1 MHYGKDSAR
10 KNCLKSRNIPFLI
23 VVVLLWGSNYSL
35 VKIGLSFVSPSTL
48 LLQRFLISV
57 AVLFPLFLLLR
68 KKLPRDMGTLGRLAI
83 YGVLYTSVNAAQLVG
98 MVGESSGIS
107 AVITYTQPLFVL
119 GMASPFLNERITTN
133 KILGAAIG
141 FTGVVILLINQMNS
155 FTLES
160 NLVLLLT
167 ALLWAISV
175 VFYKSFLGL
184 ADPFV
189 AVFLQMIIGSVLFIA
204 LDLGIGIFTFPANMK
219 YVAIVLYSSIAGLA
233 IANVLWLHLLK
244 EEEATALSSSV
255 LLVPAVALLFGWGL
269 LGENL
274 GFESFIGSALTLG
287 GVFLANLTRNR
298 SYASP

>member
-1 MHYGKDSAR
+1 MEKTTRQD
-10 KNCLKSRNIPFLI
+10 CLKSRNVPLLI

-35 VKIGLSFVSPSTL
+35 VKMGLGFVSPSTL
-48 LLQRFLISV
+48 LLHRFLISL
-57 AVLFPLFLLLR
+57 AVLFPLFLFLR
-68 KKLPRDMGTLGRLAI
+68 KRLPRDMGTLAKLAI

-119 GMASPFLNERITTN
+119 GMAAPFLNERITTN
-133 KILGAAIG
+133 KILGAVIG
-141 FTGVVILLINQMNS
+141 FTGVAILLINQMNS

-160 NLVLLLT
+160 SLVLLLT
-167 ALLWAISV
+167 AFLWAISV
-175 VFYKSFLGL
+175 VFYKEFLGL

-189 AVFLQMIIGSVLFIA
+189 AVFLQMTIGSVLFIA
-204 LDLGIGIFTFPANMK
+204 LDLGIGSLIFPTSME

-233 IANVLWLHLLK
+233 VANILWLRLLG
-244 EEEATALSSSV
+244 EEEATTLSSSV

-274 GFESFIGSALTLG
+274 GFESLLGSALTLG
-287 GVFLANLTRNR
+287 GVFLANLSRNR
-298 SYASP
+298 SHGSS